1 MIDPKV
7 TAFSKS
13 GKSCLLFVS
22 ETSEGKVYTLLYD
35 LEIYAITTETKK
47 AIDLFIEME
56 DKED

>member
-22 ETSEGKVYTLLYD
+22 EMDEGKVYTLLYG
-35 LEIYAITTETKK
+35 LELYAITTDVKE
-47 AIDLFIEME
+47 AIDKFVEME
-56 DKED
+56 DKEN